1 LATAP
6 GGAFGGALGVGG
18 EDLATAPGGAFGA
31 ALGIGGADE
40 EDLAT
45 APGGAF
51 GAALGIGGADGED
64 LATAPALSPKAPRVE
79 KEVETPD
86 FAADVVGSVARG
98 KGDLLTI

>member
-1 LATAP
+1 MPAVSKENVVDAEGDALNDTA
-6 GGAFGGALGVGG
+6 F
-18 EDLATAPGGAFGA
+18 APPSFS
-31 ALGIGGADE
+31 I
-40 EDLAT
+40 